1 MVDCLNFERI
11 SDFTTSARVQAQCT
25 DLVLLNKCELA
36 GEARVDLTLDDLHQ
50 LVPDVPKVRT
60 VGAGA
65 ATDAALIFGLDAHL
79 WRSSQLGV
87 VAPADS
93 AAADHMSSDAE
104 TFHVLP
110 AAVPEGWLVSRAALE
125 AMLKVAPPDDLY
137 RCKGVVPLAP
147 AEAAAEMAKRA
158 GGGATA
164 QGLPGYFSPSFVA
177 TSRLESDVS
186 ELTVQGGGSGGGG
199 GGGGGGGVEV
209 PGWWLF
215 NGVAGRLTLEPLA
228 SHPGPASLVFMGR
241 DLFRRKA
248 KLAAALGLPTT
259 AVVGAATARGGG
271 PLVPRGVA
279 RGLLCAPCDR

>member
-1 MVDCLNFERI
+1 M
-11 SDFTTSARVQAQCT
+11 QAQCT

-60 VGAGA
+60 VGEGA
-65 ATDAALIFGLDAHL
+65 ATDPALIFGLDAAI

-87 VAPADS
+87 APADS
-93 AAADHMSSDAE
+93 AMADHMSSDAE

-110 AAVPEGWLVSRAALE
+110 AAVPDGWLASRAMLE

-137 RCKGVVPLAP
+137 RSKGVVPLAP

-158 GGGATA
+158 GGGAAA
-164 QGLPGYFSPSFVA
+164 QPGYYSPSFVA

-186 ELTVQGGGSGGGG
+186 ELTVQAGGGGGGGGSGGGG
-199 GGGGGGGVEV
+199 GEA

-241 DLFRRKA
+241 DLFRRKKA
-248 KLAAALGLPTT
+248 LAAALGLPPT

-271 PLVPRGVA
+271 LLVPRGVA
-279 RGLLCAPCDR
+279 RGLLCAPCDQ